1 MLSHHLV
8 GRLATQLLSLLTLLL
23 QCLLPET
30 EPAVLYDCVHVNA
43 CFTRLLAAP
52 LVVLLHFRREQEL
65 LAFLGGPWLRVL
77 AEPSA
82 LSHAEFGTLVIQLA
96 Q

>member
-8 GRLATQLLSLLTLLL
+8 GGLPAQLLSLLTLLL

-30 EPAVLYDCVHVNA
+30 EPAVLHDAIYVNA
-43 CFTRLLAAP
+43 CFARLLAAP
-52 LVVLLHFRREQEL
+52 LVVLLQVSREQHL
-65 LAFLGGPWLRVL
+65 LALLGRPWLRVL
-77 AEPSA
+77 AETSA
-82 LSHAEFGTLVIQLA
+82 LGHAEFGTLVVQLA